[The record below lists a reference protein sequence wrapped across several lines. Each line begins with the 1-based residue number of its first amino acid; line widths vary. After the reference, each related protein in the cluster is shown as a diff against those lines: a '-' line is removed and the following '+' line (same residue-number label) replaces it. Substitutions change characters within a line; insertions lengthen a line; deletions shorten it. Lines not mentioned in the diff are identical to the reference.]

1 MTMEDTKTPDLFAPD
16 GGDEAAPIEEHAS
29 HAYLGYAVS
38 TVKSRALPEVADGL
52 KPVQR
57 RILYAMGEANAAG
70 FAKCARYVGEVLGK
84 YHPHGDS
91 STYEAL
97 VHLAQPFSMRYP
109 LIDGQG
115 NFGSRDGDA
124 PAAYRYTEAR
134 LSRFSELVLSE
145 IREGTVDFIRNYDG
159 KFEEPVLLPARLP
172 FGLLNGSFGIPVGFS
187 TRIPSH
193 NLKEV
198 AAAAA
203 HVIRHPRA
211 KLEDVLERT
220 PGPDFPGGGQ
230 LISPPEEIRQA
241 YETGRGSL
249 VLRCKWET
257 EQLARGQWRIVVT
270 ELPHGVSVRQVVE
283 EIEGL
288 ANPRPGLG
296 KKELTQEQKR
306 LKQFILD
313 QVEAVRDE
321 SDRKSKLRLV
331 IEPRSSRQNPDEMMA
346 ALLVH
351 TALETRYAV
360 NLTWLGLDGLP
371 ETKGI
376 VEVLREW
383 GEFRVATV
391 RRRTQF
397 RLDRCKERLHIVEG
411 RLKAY
416 AKIDEIIK
424 LIRASEDQAEAKQKL
439 KERFKFT
446 ERQAEDIVNLRLG
459 QLTRLDGAKLNE
471 ECKALEVERK
481 GLKLLLGDD
490 KELKKLVISELHE
503 DAKKYGDDRRTL
515 IKTAERAQLEVSV
528 LEEPVTVILS
538 QKGWIRARSGHGADL
553 STLTFKDGDALLQT
567 LECKTTDPVIV
578 LAASGKT
585 FTVDAAALPSGR
597 GDGAPVNTLV
607 NSSSDDIVW
616 MASGAPGQP
625 LLMSSS
631 AGLGFVCK
639 LGDLVTKT
647 RQGKDFMKVD
657 EGAQARPPV
666 KFPEGKFVAALFS
679 DSRLLVFPL
688 DEVPGRPNGGG
699 GGQLLS
705 LPEGISLVSLA
716 VTDGKSLV
724 VSGIKRKNR
733 AVATPDQKQLA
744 EHIGRRAQRGRL
756 ADVGFRPDRVG
767 EEMRLLIPAL
777 FFLSSC
783 ATAPAGG
790 LGRIE

>member
-1 MTMEDTKTPDLFAPD
+1 MDDTRTLDLFTPDN
-16 GGDEAAPIEEHAS
+16 GDDAAPIERHAS
-29 HAYLGYAVS
+29 QAYLGYAVS
-38 TVKSRALPEVADGL
+38 TVKSRALPEIADGL

-57 RILYAMGEANAAG
+57 RILYAMGDTPGGAQS

-124 PAAYRYTEAR
+124 PAAYRYTEAK
-134 LSRFSELVLSE
+134 LSRFSELLLAE
-145 IREGTVDFIRNYDG
+145 IGEGTVDFIKNYDG
-159 KFEEPVLLPARLP
+159 KFDEPVLLPARLP

-203 HVIRHPRA
+203 HVIKHARA
-211 KLEDVLERT
+211 KLDDVLELL

-230 LISPPEEIRQA
+230 IISPPEEIRQA

-249 VLRCKWET
+249 VVRCKWER
-257 EQLARGQWRIVVT
+257 ESLARGQWRIVVN
-270 ELPHGVSVRQVVE
+270 ELPHGVSVKQVME

-288 ANPRPGLG
+288 ANPKPGLG
-296 KKELTQEQKR
+296 KKEVTQEQKR

-313 QVEAVRDE
+313 QVEGVRDE

-331 IEPRSSRQNPDEMMA
+331 IEPRSSRINPEEMMA

-351 TALETRYAV
+351 TSMESRYAV

-397 RLDRCKERLHIVEG
+397 RLERVQERHEIVMG
-411 RLKAY
+411 RLLAY
-416 AKIDEIIK
+416 VKIDEIIK
-424 LIRASEDQAEAKQKL
+424 LIRASEDQIEAKANLQK
-439 KERFKFT
+439 KFKFS
-446 ERQAEDIVNLRLG
+446 ERQAQDIVDLRLG
-459 QLTRLDGAKLNE
+459 QLTKLDGIKLNE
-471 ECKALEVERK
+471 ERKALEAERK
-481 GLKLLLGDD
+481 ELKSILADD
-490 KELKKLVISELHE
+490 KELKKLVVSELQE
-503 DAKKYGDDRRTL
+503 DAKKYGDERRTL
-515 IKTAERAQLEVSV
+515 IKSAERAQVERNVV
-528 LEEPVTVILS
+528 EEPITVILS
-538 QKGWIRARSGHGADL
+538 QKGWIRARTGHALDL

-578 LAASGKT
+578 LAASGKS
-585 FTVDAAALPSGR
+585 FTIDAAAIPAGR

-616 MASGAPGQP
+616 MRSGDLSQK
-625 LLMSSS
+625 LLMNSS

-657 EGAQARPPV
+657 EGARAQPPALIAH
-666 KFPEGKFVAALFS
+666 EMVAALSS
-679 DSRLLVFPL
+679 DARLLVFPL
-688 DEVPGRPNGGG
+688 EEIPERPNGGVG
-699 GGQLLS
+699 VQLIA
-705 LPEGISLVSLA
+705 LPDKATLA
-716 VTDGKSLV
+716 GVTTTDGKTLA
-724 VSGIKRKNR
+724 VSGIRRKNR
-733 AVATPDQKQLA
+733 AVATLNAKQIA
-744 EHIGRRAQRGRL
+744 EHIGKRAQRGKL
-756 ADVGFRPDRVG
+756 ADVGFRPDR
-767 EEMRLLIPAL
+767 
-777 FFLSSC
+777 
-783 ATAPAGG
+783 
-790 LGRIE
+790 LGD

>member
-1 MTMEDTKTPDLFAPD
+1 MEDTRTGDLFTPDN
-16 GGDEAAPIEEHAS
+16 GDDAAPIEQHAS
-29 HAYLGYAVS
+29 QAYLGYAVS
-38 TVKSRALPEVADGL
+38 TVKARALPEIADGL

-57 RILYAMGEANAAG
+57 RILHAMGETNTQG

-84 YHPHGDS
+84 YHPHGDA

-134 LSRFSELVLSE
+134 LSRFSELLVGE
-145 IREGTVDFIRNYDG
+145 IGEGTVDFQKNYDG
-159 KFEEPVLLPARLP
+159 KFQEPVLLPARLP

-187 TRIPSH
+187 TRIPPH

-211 KLEDVLERT
+211 KLEDVLERL

-230 LISPPEEIRQA
+230 VISPAAEIRQA

-249 VLRCKWET
+249 VVKCKWET
-257 EQLARGQWRIVVT
+257 EQLARGQWRVVVT
-270 ELPHGVSVRQVVE
+270 ELPHGVSCKQVME
-283 EIEGL
+283 EIEAL
-288 ANPRPGLG
+288 ANPKPGFG
-296 KKELTQEQKR
+296 KKEVTQEQKR
-306 LKQFILD
+306 MRQFILD
-313 QVEAVRDE
+313 QIDQGGVRDE

-331 IEPRSSRQNPDEMMA
+331 IEPRSSRQNPEELVA

-351 TALETRYAV
+351 TSLETRYAV

-397 RLDRCKERLHIVEG
+397 RLERCEERLHIVEG

-416 AKIDEIIK
+416 ARIDEVIK
-424 LIRASEDQAEAKQKL
+424 LIRAAEDQAEARQKL
-439 KERFKFT
+439 KEKFRFS

-459 QLTRLDGAKLNE
+459 QLTRLDGAKLADE
-471 ECKALEVERK
+471 KKVLEAERK
-481 GLKLLLGDD
+481 ELKGLLGDD
-490 KELKKLVISELHE
+490 KELKKLVVKELDE
-503 DAKKYGDDRRTL
+503 DAKKYADARRTL
-515 IKTAERAQLEVSV
+515 IKAAERAQVERTVV
-528 LEEPVTVILS
+528 EEPVSVILS
-538 QKGWIRARSGHGADL
+538 QKGWIRARTGHALDL
-553 STLTFKDGDALLQT
+553 SSLTFKDGDALLQT

-585 FTVDAAALPSGR
+585 YTIDAAAIPSGR

-616 MASGAPGQP
+616 MGSGDMGAS
-625 LLMSSS
+625 LLMNST

-647 RQGKDFMKVD
+647 RQGKDFMRVE
-657 EGAQARPPV
+657 EGASARKPGFV
-666 KFPEGKFVAALFS
+666 PENSAYVAALSS
-679 DSRLLVFPL
+679 DARLLLFPL
-688 DEVPGRPNGGG
+688 EEVPVRPNGGVG
-699 GGQLLS
+699 VQLIA
-705 LPEGISLVSLA
+705 LPEGVKLA
-716 VTDGKSLV
+716 AVQVTDGKTLV

-733 AVATPDQKQLA
+733 AVETLDAKHLA
-744 EHIGRRAQRGRL
+744 EHMGKRAQRGKVC
-756 ADVGFRPDRVG
+756 DVGFRPDR
-767 EEMRLLIPAL
+767 
-777 FFLSSC
+777 
-783 ATAPAGG
+783 
-790 LGRIE
+790 LG

>member
-1 MTMEDTKTPDLFAPD
+1 MTMEDTQTLDLFGPD
-16 GGDEAAPIEEHAS
+16 GGDEAAPIEQHAS
-29 HAYLGYAVS
+29 HAYLGYAVA
-38 TVKSRALPEVADGL
+38 TDKSRSLPEIAEGL

-57 RILYAMGEANAAG
+57 RILYAMGEAAG
-70 FAKCARYVGEVLGK
+70 GAQTFSKCARYVGEVLGK

-134 LSRFSELVLSE
+134 LSRFAELMLAE
-145 IREGTVDFIRNYDG
+145 IGEGTVDFVKNYDG
-159 KFEEPVLLPARLP
+159 KFDEPVLLPARMP
-172 FGLLNGSFGIPVGFS
+172 FGLLNGAFGIPVGFS

-203 HVIRHPRA
+203 HVIKHPRA
-211 KLEDVLERT
+211 KLEDVLERL
-220 PGPDFPGGGQ
+220 PGPDFPGGGRI
-230 LISPPEEIRQA
+230 ISPPEEIRQA

-249 VLRCKWET
+249 VLKCKWQT

-270 ELPHGVSVRQVVE
+270 ELPHGVSVKQVME

-288 ANPRPGLG
+288 ANPKPGFG
-296 KKELTQEQKR
+296 KKEVTQEQRR
-306 LKQFILD
+306 LRQFILD
-313 QVEAVRDE
+313 QIDQGGVRDE

-331 IEPRSSRQNPDEMMA
+331 IEPRSSRQSPDEMMA

-351 TALETRYAV
+351 TSLESRYAV
-360 NLTWLGLDGLP
+360 NLPWLGLDGLP

-397 RLDRCKERLHIVEG
+397 RLSKCEERLHIVQG
-411 RLKAY
+411 RLSAY

-439 KERFKFT
+439 KERFKFS

-459 QLTRLDGAKLNE
+459 QLTRLDGVKLNDE
-471 ECKALEVERK
+471 RKALEAERK
-481 GLKLLLGDD
+481 DLKLLLGDE
-490 KELKKLVISELHE
+490 KELKKLVVQELAE
-503 DAKKYGDDRRTL
+503 DAKKYGDERRTL
-515 IKTAERAQLEVSV
+515 IKTEERAQVERTVV
-528 LEEPVTVILS
+528 EEPVTVILS
-538 QKGWIRARSGHGADL
+538 KKGWIRARTGHGAGV

-585 FTVDAAALPSGR
+585 FTIDAAAIPSGR

-607 NSSSDDIVW
+607 NASSDDIVW
-616 MASGAPGQP
+616 IGSGMADQQ
-625 LLMSSS
+625 LLMNSS
-631 AGLGFVCK
+631 AGLGFICK
-639 LGDLVTKT
+639 LRG
-647 RQGKDFMKVD
+647 
-657 EGAQARPPV
+657 
-666 KFPEGKFVAALFS
+666 
-679 DSRLLVFPL
+679 
-688 DEVPGRPNGGG
+688 PGR
-699 GGQLLS
+699 
-705 LPEGISLVSLA
+705 
-716 VTDGKSLV
+716 
-724 VSGIKRKNR
+724 
-733 AVATPDQKQLA
+733 
-744 EHIGRRAQRGRL
+744 
-756 ADVGFRPDRVG
+756 
-767 EEMRLLIPAL
+767 
-777 FFLSSC
+777 
-783 ATAPAGG
+783 
-790 LGRIE
+790 